1 MSNGEASGQILAL
14 RLRPRQNFA
23 SSLAIQTVAVPRAE
37 PITEEIAVQLYAAVC
52 SIEANISEGY
62 SRSSGK
68 VRARIFE
75 YAMASVRESMSA
87 YKSSSPILGDSTV
100 KDRRDRL
107 EEMSRLLLTI
117 VPRERGRPMR

>member
-1 MSNGEASGQILAL
+1 M
-14 RLRPRQNFA
+14 
-23 SSLAIQTVAVPRAE
+23 
-37 PITEEIAVQLYAAVC
+37 QLYAAVC